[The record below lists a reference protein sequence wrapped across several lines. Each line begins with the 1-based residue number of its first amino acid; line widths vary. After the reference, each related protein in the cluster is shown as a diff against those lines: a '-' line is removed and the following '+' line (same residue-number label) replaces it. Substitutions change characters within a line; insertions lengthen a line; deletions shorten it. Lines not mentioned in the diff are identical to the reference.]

1 MDLTLSDAIK
11 IFQINERGRQG
22 YIRAKYMDD
31 LKYIINI
38 PIINS
43 F

>member
-1 MDLTLSDAIK
+1 MTDAIK

-31 LKYIINI
+31 LKYLLFYYN
-38 PIINS
+38 
-43 F
+43 